1 MEIRITTSHI
11 LKALLLLTWIIFI
24 GLCVEAG
31 AIIVNTFI
39 TLFINP
45 DAVKNFWE
53 GADILAIYQLD
64 TNHFT
69 VLAIVMIIIAVLKA
83 VMFYIILK
91 LLSEKKLDFT
101 KPFNTH
107 LKDFILKL
115 SYLSF
120 GIGLFTNCGSEFCL
134 WLTTQGAKIASLES
148 LNLTGSDVWFF
159 MAIIFLVIT
168 QIIKKGIK
176 IQSENELTI

>member
-11 LKALLLLTWIIFI
+11 LKVLLLLTWIIFI

-53 GADILAIYQLD
+53 GADILAIYQLN

-69 VLAIVMIIIAVLKA
+69 VLALVMIIIAVLKA
-83 VMFYIILK
+83 IMFYLILK

-120 GIGLFTNCGSEFCL
+120 GIGLFTHCGSEFCV
-134 WLTTQGAKIASLES
+134 WITGQGAKITSLES

-159 MAIIFLVIT
+159 MAIILLVIT
-168 QIIKKGIK
+168 QIIKKGIEF
-176 IQSENELTI
+176 QSENDLTI

>member
-11 LKALLLLTWIIFI
+11 LKVLLLLTWIIFI
-24 GLCVEAG
+24 GLCVEVG

-53 GADILAIYQLD
+53 GPDILVIYQLD
-64 TNHFT
+64 TNHFV

-83 VMFYIILK
+83 LMFYSILK
-91 LLSEKKLDFT
+91 LLLDKKLDFT
-101 KPFNTH
+101 KPFNSH

-115 SYLSF
+115 SYFSL
-120 GIGLFTNCGSEFCL
+120 GIGLFTHCGSDFCL
-134 WLTTQGAKIASLES
+134 WLTSQGAEIASLES
-148 LNLTGSDVWFF
+148 LNLTGADVWFF
-159 MAIIFLVIT
+159 MAIILFIIT
-168 QIIKKGIK
+168 QIIKKGIE
-176 IQSENELTI
+176 IQTENDLTI